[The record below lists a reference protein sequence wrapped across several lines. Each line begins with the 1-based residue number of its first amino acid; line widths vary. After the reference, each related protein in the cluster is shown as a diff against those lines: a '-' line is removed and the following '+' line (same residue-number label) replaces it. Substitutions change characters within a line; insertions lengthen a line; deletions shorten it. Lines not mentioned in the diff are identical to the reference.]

1 MVRARGAGV
10 APGSVRHPSMVSD
23 GPAEGRS
30 PRGVA
35 DRAGPPHSGT
45 MEHADRED
53 RHAVA
58 ADAPRRLLVRRIVAA
73 GGLADPAW
81 RAAFERVPRHLFVPE
96 YFTPRPGGYERLTGD
111 DPDPQRRADWL
122 AGAYEDV
129 PLVTHV
135 RDGRLISSSSQPS
148 LMASMA
154 AALRVGEGRTVLEIG
169 AGTGYN
175 AALFAHRLGDDAV
188 TTVDLDP
195 VITDAARA
203 HLAAAGAAPAVVTGD
218 GALGHQGRAPYDRIV
233 ATCELPSVP
242 AAWLPQCRPGGR
254 ILAPLA
260 GGLILLTV
268 TGPDRAEGR
277 FLPTAAYFVPL
288 RGTAAA
294 RLADAGPDARLDA
307 GPRERA
313 AGAPVRRSGTPPSV
327 LEDGLFRFLLTL
339 RAGPLEVG
347 WDPGDL
353 GVVIAAPDGS
363 SARADR
369 DGTVLPAGPRD
380 LWAIVESA
388 HDLWRRASRPAR
400 DRYGLSLRDGRQW
413 TWLDDPD
420 GPHTWEVPAG

>member
-1 MVRARGAGV
+1 MG
-10 APGSVRHPSMVSD
+10 D
-23 GPAEGRS
+23 
-30 PRGVA
+30 
-35 DRAGPPHSGT
+35 
-45 MEHADRED
+45 ADRED
-53 RHAVA
+53 RHAEA
-58 ADAPRRLLVRRIVAA
+58 ADAARRLLVRRIVAA

-81 RAAFERVPRHLFVPE
+81 RAAFEQVPRHLFVPE

-111 DPDPQRRADWL
+111 DPDPRRRARWL

-154 AALRVGEGRTVLEIG
+154 EALRVGDGQTVLEIG

-175 AALFAHRLGDDAV
+175 AALLAHRLGDDAV

-203 HLAAAGAAPAVVTGD
+203 HLATVGAAPAVVTGD
-218 GALGHQGRAPYDRIV
+218 GALGHPDRAPYDRIV

-242 AAWLPQCRPGGR
+242 PAWLRQCRPGGR
-254 ILAPLA
+254 ILAPFA

-277 FLPTAAYFVPL
+277 FLRTSAYFVPL
-288 RGTAAA
+288 RGPAAA
-294 RLADAGPDARLDA
+294 RRPDPGPE
-307 GPRERA
+307 ERA
-313 AGAPVRRSGTPPSV
+313 AGAPVRRSGTPPEV
-327 LEDGLFRFLLTL
+327 LEDSLFRFLLTL

-347 WDPGDL
+347 WDSGDR
-353 GVVIAAPDGS
+353 GVAVAAPDGS
-363 SARADR
+363 SARADGN
-369 DGTVLPAGPRD
+369 GTVLPAGPRD

-388 HDLWRRASRPAR
+388 HDLWQEASRPTR
-400 DRYGLSLRDGRQW
+400 DRYGLSVRDGRQW

-420 GPHTWEVPAG
+420 GPHTWAVPAA